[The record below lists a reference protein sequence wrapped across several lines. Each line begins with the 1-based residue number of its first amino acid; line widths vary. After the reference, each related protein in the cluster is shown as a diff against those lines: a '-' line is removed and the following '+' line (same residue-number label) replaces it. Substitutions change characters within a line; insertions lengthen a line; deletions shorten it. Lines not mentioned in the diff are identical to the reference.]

1 MSDALVRVKRKQKPK
16 VQFSQEVFDAICA
29 MIADGKSVR
38 QACTGRDMPTR
49 QTFHEWVRLSPQL
62 QDQYD
67 RAFLDYEE
75 STLDDIKF
83 IADTEK
89 DPRRAAVMIDA
100 RKWDLKIR
108 NRKRFGDRV
117 TSELTGE
124 GGGPIKSELTVDVST
139 LNEDQLRALASV
151 RVSE

>member
-38 QACTGRDMPTR
+38 QACTGRHMPTR

>member
-1 MSDALVRVKRKQKPK
+1 MSDAPVKVKRKQKPK

-38 QACTGRDMPTR
+38 QACTGREMPTR

-139 LNEDQLRALASV
+139 LNEEQLRALASV